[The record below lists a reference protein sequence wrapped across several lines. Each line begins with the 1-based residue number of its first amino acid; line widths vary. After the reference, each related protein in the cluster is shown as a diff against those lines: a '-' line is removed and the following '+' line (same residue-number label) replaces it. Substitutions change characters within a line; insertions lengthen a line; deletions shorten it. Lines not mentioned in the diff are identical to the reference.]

1 MSYLIDE
8 RFTGIAQGVG
18 VAKILGVI
26 HNANIKIGNSLF
38 ATTISVLEVYIYIYI
53 YMIITIV

>member
-38 ATTISVLEVYIYIYI
+38 ATTISVLEVHFQNNLIL
-53 YMIITIV
+53 